1 MPTAEQTEFK
11 AYLDKHGVEEAMSV
25 AVDRLMKM
33 KERPPDPV
41 AFIGRI
47 LCSIDATAT
56 KPEDTEAQAALRTK
70 VGTVLAPLKGTTET
84 EKSTHK
90 HALPEALQKF
100 VTLAEEPAI
109 IEVAKPLQALE
120 AAVARAPDSR
130 EAAAALEAALGQ
142 LTTAMKAKIEER
154 ADQADLK
161 ALIEECEAAVS
172 AGNRDF
178 QKVYASVW
186 AVLQSGE
193 EHLLPRFQAAV
204 AALLARIK
212 DPKAKLLQR
221 KEAKAPT
228 TLLVDAARAKPSF
241 EVVVEELA
249 ALVPGAQLVMTRV
262 GELDKHGH
270 ETSGLKKLQRVVE
283 KSLLKPEGEGCG
295 DADTVCD
302 VARAMVGVQDFG
314 GGATLVD
321 GLVRLDEE
329 GVVEILRQKDRFF
342 EIPSPGGWRDLMI
355 NLVIVGDESRHVCE
369 IQIVHEMMLTARK
382 GLPGHEVYNK
392 VRTAMEFVER
402 LGKQRELRREA
413 VRKLRAG
420 GGGDPQVIAL
430 SEDAWLLGDEE
441 WVKCAGDAAKLAA
454 KVKAD
459 EEGRVKEVNLSSC
472 EQMKELPASVGRL
485 QALQKLNLS
494 NCSGLTSLPAEVGS
508 CAKLESLYLT
518 RCSGLTSLPDL
529 SGLEKLEVYN
539 LPSAMK
545 PWEERGRK
553 AFALPTEG

>member
-1 MPTAEQTEFK
+1 MLAGAREK
-11 AYLDKHGVEEAMSV
+11 AAAAAGS
-25 AVDRLMKM
+25 AVDRARAASAEAKGALRAGVAEAKTTA
-33 KERPPDPV
+33 KEKLNGAVQSGKDMAV
-41 AFIGRI
+41 SLSA
-47 LCSIDATAT
+47 
-56 KPEDTEAQAALRTK
+56 AALRKALRSK
-70 VGTVLAPLKGTTET
+70 VETVLGPLKGTTET
-84 EKSTHK
+84 EKSAHK

-120 AAVARAPDSR
+120 AAVARAPDSG

-142 LTTAMKAKIEER
+142 LTAAMKTKIEQR

-270 ETSGLKKLQRVVE
+270 ETSGVKKMQRVVE

-295 DADTVCD
+295 ESDTVCD
-302 VARAMVGVQDFG
+302 VVRAMLGVKDFG
-314 GGATLVD
+314 GGTTLVE
-321 GLVRLDEE
+321 GLVKLDE
-329 GVVEILRQKDRFF
+329 D
-342 EIPSPGGWRDLMI
+342 
-355 NLVIVGDESRHVCE
+355 
-369 IQIVHEMMLTARK
+369 
-382 GLPGHEVYNK
+382 
-392 VRTAMEFVER
+392 
-402 LGKQRELRREA
+402 
-413 VRKLRAG
+413 
-420 GGGDPQVIAL
+420 
-430 SEDAWLLGDEE
+430 
-441 WVKCAGDAAKLAA
+441 
-454 KVKAD
+454 
-459 EEGRVKEVNLSSC
+459 
-472 EQMKELPASVGRL
+472 
-485 QALQKLNLS
+485 
-494 NCSGLTSLPAEVGS
+494 
-508 CAKLESLYLT
+508 
-518 RCSGLTSLPDL
+518 
-529 SGLEKLEVYN
+529 
-539 LPSAMK
+539 
-545 PWEERGRK
+545 
-553 AFALPTEG
+553 

>member
-1 MPTAEQTEFK
+1 MSTPEQLAEMAEAA

-25 AVDRLMKM
+25 AVNRLMKM

-70 VGTVLAPLKGTTET
+70 VGTVLAPFKEAHAK

-109 IEVAKPLQALE
+109 IEVAKRCRRSGGW
-120 AAVARAPDSR
+120 RAPDSG
-130 EAAAALEAALGQ
+130 EAVAALEAALGQ
-142 LTTAMKAKIEER
+142 LTAAMKAKIAER

-262 GELDKHGH
+262 GELDKEGN

-295 DADTVCD
+295 ESDTVCD
-302 VARAMVGVQDFG
+302 VVRAMLGVKDFG
-314 GGATLVD
+314 GGTTIVE
-321 GLVRLDEE
+321 GLVKLDED
-329 GVVEILRQKDRFF
+329 GVVDILRQKDRFF

-355 NLVIVGDESRHVCE
+355 NLVVVGDESRHVCE

-402 LGKQRELRREA
+402 LGKQRELRLEA

-420 GGGDPQVIAL
+420 GGGDVPVIAAF
-430 SEDAWLLGDEE
+430 EDAWLLGDEE
-441 WVKCAGDAAKLAA
+441 WAA
-454 KVKAD
+454 
-459 EEGRVKEVNLSSC
+459 
-472 EQMKELPASVGRL
+472 PAT
-485 QALQKLNLS
+485 Q
-494 NCSGLTSLPAEVGS
+494 GS
-508 CAKLESLYLT
+508 WRT
-518 RCSGLTSLPDL
+518 
-529 SGLEKLEVYN
+529 
-539 LPSAMK
+539 
-545 PWEERGRK
+545 
-553 AFALPTEG
+553 